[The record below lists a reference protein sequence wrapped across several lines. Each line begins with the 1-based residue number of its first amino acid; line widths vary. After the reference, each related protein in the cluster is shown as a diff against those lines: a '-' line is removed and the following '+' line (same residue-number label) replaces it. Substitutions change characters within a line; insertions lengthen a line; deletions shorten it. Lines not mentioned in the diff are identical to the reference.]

1 MFYKILSIYVQNLIK
16 NEKLLIKEKNMNLIL
31 EEKINERTKELIL
44 KNKELEY
51 ISNHDSIT
59 KVYNGRYFKNTLADM
74 INSENSSNKIT
85 VLYIDFDRFKSINDT
100 YGHDVG
106 DEVLIEISKR
116 LAITNNKDNI
126 LARLG
131 GMNLY

>member
-1 MFYKILSIYVQNLIK
+1 
-16 NEKLLIKEKNMNLIL
+16 
-31 EEKINERTKELIL
+31 
-44 KNKELEY
+44 
-51 ISNHDSIT
+51 
-59 KVYNGRYFKNTLADM
+59 M

-116 LAITNNKDNI
+116 FAITNNKDNI

-131 GMNLY
+131 GG